1 MWEPINNMDWQK
13 DAACSLPANKD
24 KIEYFF
30 SKEPSEKY
38 EAKNLCFSCPVRDK
52 CLQWALEHRQIH
64 GIWGGRDEVE
74 VRRALSVSYLGE
86 ETRRRRFPNCPYCS
100 ARPSKL
106 ETGIA
111 DLPKGGRWNTA
122 RIVYCTECNFSWRSR
137 TSVNAVLAYKAAKAE
152 REKERSK
159 SPKPSEE

>member
-1 MWEPINNMDWQK
+1 MWEPAIDIEWQR
-13 DAACSLPANKD
+13 DAECAKPIHKS

-30 SKEPSEKY
+30 SKNTSEKY
-38 EAKNLCFSCPVRDK
+38 EAKNLCFSCPVRDA

-74 VRRALSVSYLGE
+74 IRRALSVSYLGE

-106 ETGIA
+106 ETA
-111 DLPKGGRWNTA
+111 TVDLPKGGRWTTA
-122 RIVYCTECNFSWRSR
+122 KIVYCTECNFAWRSR
-137 TSVNAVLAYKAAKAE
+137 TSVNAVNAYKLAKAE
-152 REKERSK
+152 KQRLKSK
-159 SPKPSEE
+159 TSE